1 MFHVTVSSLNKS
13 TDKLKDLVGFL
24 KEELSIVVLT
34 EAWADETAKNNALC
48 RFSKYAELH

>member
-1 MFHVTVSSLNKS
+1 MFHLTVSSLNKS

-34 EAWADETAKNNALC
+34 EVWADETAKNDALC